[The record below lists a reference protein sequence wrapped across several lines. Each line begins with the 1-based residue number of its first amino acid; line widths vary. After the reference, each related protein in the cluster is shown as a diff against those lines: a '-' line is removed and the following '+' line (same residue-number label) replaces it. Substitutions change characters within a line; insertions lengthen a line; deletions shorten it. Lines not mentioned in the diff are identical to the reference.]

1 MYWSVQSGV
10 YSHFSLSGMQYSV
23 LYMVSE
29 CILSVLLLGMW
40 ISLCACRVG
49 GRLGRGR
56 AQGRDQ
62 RRLGVSMCL
71 WVCMGGASVGVALL
85 GIPLSV
91 VLNLQRP
98 LCLYNCLLMACCP
111 LVAGQFSTF
120 LLLLVVLNLHLKV
133 RLPTWYP
140 ALVTR
145 RRALYLVFLCW
156 LGSVLL
162 GFAPLMGWSSLPGGS
177 TEGGLEGGGGGTAG
191 LGLGQLG
198 NWTPPAPPAFLPAPQ
213 DRTIIG
219 QFLPYGGFLSKVY
232 FQDQRNLSYEEIHG
246 RHLGLCEPEPALG
259 LRYLVYVHAVAAFLL
274 PLLAMLGAY
283 AAALPRG
290 EVRIRAEPNVWSG
303 PMPGVTVKDVNQ
315 QDFVRALSAF
325 LKKSGKLKV
334 PEWVDTVK
342 LAKHKELAPCDENWF
357 YTRAV
362 LQYQCV
368 SLSNG
373 WEMGV
378 IVLLIAADELTQE
391 LGLDWSTGS
400 GSGPGGVWEGGGQDT
415 GWMEP
420 CDGLDRPAVV
430 QRRPVT
436 FTATA
441 GTCLET
447 EGRMSLR
454 SDWPL
459 WTNPAGLQL

>member
-283 AAALPRG
+283 AAALRLAQRRRG
-290 EVRIRAEPNVWSG
+290 KAGGPAPGASREGRAARTLG
-303 PMPGVTVKDVNQ
+303 LTLAL
-315 QDFVRALSAF
+315 FVLLRLPLHLCHALRLLAPALRQPPWAPLLAAF
-325 LKKSGKLKV
+325 LSHLH
-334 PEWVDTVK
+334 
-342 LAKHKELAPCDENWF
+342 ALAP
-357 YTRAV
+357 T
-362 LQYQCV
+362 
-368 SLSNG
+368 
-373 WEMGV
+373 
-378 IVLLIAADELTQE
+378 LLHAPPRR
-391 LGLDWSTGS
+391 SVPP
-400 GSGPGGVWEGGGQDT
+400 GPGK
-415 GWMEP
+415 
-420 CDGLDRPAVV
+420 GLAAALRCALARA
-430 QRRPVT
+430 RRRGAQVYP
-436 FTATA
+436 
-441 GTCLET
+441 
-447 EGRMSLR
+447 
-454 SDWPL
+454 
-459 WTNPAGLQL
+459 QI